1 MAFSLENDV
10 GIACA
15 NRPEDVR
22 TLHQRF
28 TALGY
33 PSVPDGAT
41 PTDQTIELINLV
53 QSIADGR
60 GTIRGDGR
68 VDVPHPY
75 FGSAYDWIRAR
86 NAPRWERLPRGG
98 QNGSVELADV
108 EATQGA
114 VHATSF
120 VTETIQRAGT
130 WYQDNYHDRQ
140 PDAPPL
146 TIGGAAGAPGT
157 EPLGHEDHAT
167 GVAFDVLLPR
177 RDGSASRD
185 ISWTSPDYVRE
196 TMRAMLQ
203 AVRHQPMVT
212 DIYFED
218 EALAADNLC
227 TTGWGF
233 DHVAH
238 VEVEPLLPEVEYDT
252 SNAELA
258 DRAVSFLGGDGD
270 LDPTDYP
277 MTAGGFAQYLA
288 DQGIE
293 HFDAGEFLEP
303 HHPGTAAELGYALF
317 LPPHD
322 WWPRGVAL
330 GLLADRLRERVGEP
344 VVLRNWWRP
353 RPYNAEVATARQS
366 DHITAH
372 ALDLD
377 FPNAQDRTVAQDE
390 LESLRQEAPW
400 LEMSLGT
407 GGNTIHIGVLSYR
420 KQRSWT
426 Y

>member
-10 GIACA
+10 GIECTSW
-15 NRPEDVR
+15 PDDVR
-22 TLHQRF
+22 ALHQRF
-28 TALGY
+28 TELGY
-33 PSVPDGAT
+33 PSVPNGDT
-41 PTDQTIELINLV
+41 LTEQTVELINLI

-60 GTIRGDGR
+60 GAIRGDGQ
-68 VDVPHPY
+68 VDVSHPY
-75 FGSAYDWIRAR
+75 FGSVYDWVRAR
-86 NAPRWERLPRGG
+86 NAPQWERLPRGVRNSSIQLG
-98 QNGSVELADV
+98 NVD
-108 EATQGA
+108 ATQGA

-120 VTETIQRAGT
+120 VTETIRRAGT
-130 WYQDNYHDRQ
+130 WYQDNYRDEQ

-177 RDGSASRD
+177 LDGSASHG
-185 ISWTSPDYVRE
+185 ISWMSPDHVRK

-203 AVRHQPMVT
+203 AVRHQPMVRE
-212 DIYFED
+212 IYFGD

-227 TTGWGF
+227 TTGQDL

-238 VEVEPLLPEVEYDT
+238 VEVEPLLPEVEYDEP
-252 SNAELA
+252 NAELVE
-258 DRAVSFLGGDGD
+258 RAVSFLGGDN
-270 LDPTDYP
+270 LDPADYP
-277 MTAGGFAQYLA
+277 MTADGFAQYLS

-293 HFDAGEFLEP
+293 HFDADEFLEP
-303 HHPGTAAELGYALF
+303 HHPDTATGLGYALF
-317 LPPHD
+317 LPPQG
-322 WWPRGVAL
+322 WWPRGAAL
-330 GLLADRLRERVGEP
+330 GLLADRLRERIGEP

-377 FPNAQDRTVAQDE
+377 FPSPEDREVAQNE
-390 LESLRQEAPW
+390 LESLRREAPW

-407 GGNTIHIGVLSYR
+407 GGNTIHLGVLSYR